1 MTFGQQPQNNGQYNP
16 QYNTPDY
23 NAAQQSGYGQQ
34 YAQSG
39 YGQNYYAQPQGA
51 PTYQYVP
58 QGTGAGA
65 GAATINTTM
74 TYNYEEARRVS
85 VTKVY
90 GEMTIGILVTAV
102 VAVLGQITGAYYS
115 FLMATGM
122 VGLIGLCV
130 VQIALAVVLGMRVTK
145 MKSAT
150 ARVMFYVYAAL
161 MGFTLSSIFMVY
173 DLGSIG
179 VALGVT
185 AAFFFALTMFGMT
198 TKFNMLKAGP
208 ILMIGL
214 IVLADRARLRA
225 GRRHDQDRLRHRPD
239 PVRRHDHL
247 RRAVHARAA
256 DRIRGPGPG
265 NGQEDLHPVRPEP
278 VPRLREHVPVHP
290 AAARQQGLASTADWR
305 AACSLPVKR
314 HSPTTLWPGF
324 FMSVTFA
331 R

>member
-51 PTYQYVP
+51 PTYQYAP
-58 QGTGAGA
+58 QDAAGAGA

-214 IVLADRARLRA
+214 IVLIISQIVLAFVQVDGMTKIVCAIGLILFAGMTIYDAQSTRALLTEYEA
-225 GRRHDQDRLRHRPD
+225 Q
-239 PVRRHDHL
+239 
-247 RRAVHARAA
+247 
-256 DRIRGPGPG
+256 GPEMVKNISILCALNLYLDFVNMFLYILQLLG
-265 NGQEDLHPVRPEP
+265 NRD
-278 VPRLREHVPVHP
+278 
-290 AAARQQGLASTADWR
+290 
-305 AACSLPVKR
+305 
-314 HSPTTLWPGF
+314 
-324 FMSVTFA
+324 
-331 R
+331 

>member
-16 QYNTPDY
+16 RYNTPDY
-23 NAAQQSGYGQQ
+23 NAVQQSGYGQQ

-51 PTYQYVP
+51 PTYQYAP
-58 QGTGAGA
+58 QDAAGAGA

-179 VALGVT
+179 AALGVT

-214 IVLADRARLRA
+214 IVLIISQIVLAFVQVDGMTKIVCAIGLILFAGMTIYDAQSTRALLTEYEA
-225 GRRHDQDRLRHRPD
+225 Q
-239 PVRRHDHL
+239 
-247 RRAVHARAA
+247 
-256 DRIRGPGPG
+256 GPEMVKKISILCALNLYLDFVNMFLYILQLLG
-265 NGQEDLHPVRPEP
+265 NRD
-278 VPRLREHVPVHP
+278 
-290 AAARQQGLASTADWR
+290 
-305 AACSLPVKR
+305 
-314 HSPTTLWPGF
+314 
-324 FMSVTFA
+324 
-331 R
+331 

>member
-1 MTFGQQPQNNGQYNP
+1 MCSS
-16 QYNTPDY
+16 DL
-23 NAAQQSGYGQQ
+23 
-34 YAQSG
+34 
-39 YGQNYYAQPQGA
+39 GQNYYAQPQGA

-58 QGTGAGA
+58 QGTGA

-214 IVLADRARLRA
+214 IVLIISQIVLAFVQVDGMTKIVCAIGLILFAGMTIYDAQSTRALLTEYEA
-225 GRRHDQDRLRHRPD
+225 Q
-239 PVRRHDHL
+239 
-247 RRAVHARAA
+247 
-256 DRIRGPGPG
+256 GPEMVKKISILCALNLYLDFVNMFLYILQLLG
-265 NGQEDLHPVRPEP
+265 NRD
-278 VPRLREHVPVHP
+278 
-290 AAARQQGLASTADWR
+290 
-305 AACSLPVKR
+305 
-314 HSPTTLWPGF
+314 
-324 FMSVTFA
+324 
-331 R
+331 

>member
-23 NAAQQSGYGQQ
+23 NAAQQSGYGRQ

-51 PTYQYVP
+51 PTYQYAP
-58 QGTGAGA
+58 QDAAGAGA

-85 VTKVY
+85 VAKVY

-198 TKFNMLKAGP
+198 TKFDMLKAGP

-214 IVLADRARLRA
+214 IVLIISQIVLAFVQVDGMTKIVCAIGLILFAGMAIYDAQSTRALLTEYEA
-225 GRRHDQDRLRHRPD
+225 Q
-239 PVRRHDHL
+239 
-247 RRAVHARAA
+247 
-256 DRIRGPGPG
+256 GPEMVKKISILCALNLYLDFVNMFLYILQLLG
-265 NGQEDLHPVRPEP
+265 NRD
-278 VPRLREHVPVHP
+278 
-290 AAARQQGLASTADWR
+290 
-305 AACSLPVKR
+305 
-314 HSPTTLWPGF
+314 
-324 FMSVTFA
+324 
-331 R
+331 

>member
-1 MTFGQQPQNNGQYNP
+1 MTFRQQPQNNGQYNP

-51 PTYQYVP
+51 PTYRYAP
-58 QGTGAGA
+58 QDAAGAGA

-214 IVLADRARLRA
+214 IVLIISQIVLAFVQVDGMTKIVCAIGLILFAGMTIYDAQSTRALLTEYEA
-225 GRRHDQDRLRHRPD
+225 Q
-239 PVRRHDHL
+239 
-247 RRAVHARAA
+247 
-256 DRIRGPGPG
+256 GPEMVKKISILCALNLYLDFVNMFLYILQLLG
-265 NGQEDLHPVRPEP
+265 NRD
-278 VPRLREHVPVHP
+278 
-290 AAARQQGLASTADWR
+290 
-305 AACSLPVKR
+305 
-314 HSPTTLWPGF
+314 
-324 FMSVTFA
+324 
-331 R
+331 

>member
-1 MTFGQQPQNNGQYNP
+1 MRKP
-16 QYNTPDY
+16 
-23 NAAQQSGYGQQ
+23 A
-34 YAQSG
+34 
-39 YGQNYYAQPQGA
+39 
-51 PTYQYVP
+51 
-58 QGTGAGA
+58 
-65 GAATINTTM
+65 
-74 TYNYEEARRVS
+74 RVS

-185 AAFFFALTMFGMT
+185 AAFFLCADHVRHDYQVQHAQGRPDPDDRPDC
-198 TKFNMLKAGP
+198 AHH
-208 ILMIGL
+208 
-214 IVLADRARLRA
+214 LADRARLRA
-225 GRRHDQDRLRHRPD
+225 VDGMTKIVCAIGLILFAGMTIYDAQST
-239 PVRRHDHL
+239 
-247 RRAVHARAA
+247 RALLTEYEAQ
-256 DRIRGPGPG
+256 GP
-265 NGQEDLHPVRPEP
+265 EM
-278 VPRLREHVPVHP
+278 
-290 AAARQQGLASTADWR
+290 
-305 AACSLPVKR
+305 VKKI
-314 HSPTTLWPGF
+314 SILCALNLYLD
-324 FMSVTFA
+324 S
-331 R
+331 

>member
-51 PTYQYVP
+51 PTYQYAP
-58 QGTGAGA
+58 QDAAGAGA

-85 VTKVY
+85 VAKVY
-90 GEMTIGILVTAV
+90 GEMTVGILVTAV

-198 TKFNMLKAGP
+198 TKFDMLKAGP

-214 IVLADRARLRA
+214 IVLIISQIVLAFVQVDGMTKIVCAIGLILFAGMTIYDAQSTRALLTEYEA
-225 GRRHDQDRLRHRPD
+225 Q
-239 PVRRHDHL
+239 
-247 RRAVHARAA
+247 
-256 DRIRGPGPG
+256 GPEMVKKISILCALNLYLDFVNMFLYILQLLG
-265 NGQEDLHPVRPEP
+265 NRD
-278 VPRLREHVPVHP
+278 
-290 AAARQQGLASTADWR
+290 
-305 AACSLPVKR
+305 
-314 HSPTTLWPGF
+314 
-324 FMSVTFA
+324 
-331 R
+331 

>member
-51 PTYQYVP
+51 PTYQYAP
-58 QGTGAGA
+58 QDAAGAGA

-214 IVLADRARLRA
+214 IVLIISQIVLAFVQVDGVTEIVCAIGLILFAGMTIYDAQSTRALLTEYEA
-225 GRRHDQDRLRHRPD
+225 Q
-239 PVRRHDHL
+239 
-247 RRAVHARAA
+247 
-256 DRIRGPGPG
+256 GPEMVKKISILCALNLYLDFVNMFLYILQLLG
-265 NGQEDLHPVRPEP
+265 NRD
-278 VPRLREHVPVHP
+278 
-290 AAARQQGLASTADWR
+290 
-305 AACSLPVKR
+305 
-314 HSPTTLWPGF
+314 
-324 FMSVTFA
+324 
-331 R
+331 

>member
-1 MTFGQQPQNNGQYNP
+1 
-16 QYNTPDY
+16 
-23 NAAQQSGYGQQ
+23 GYGQQ

-51 PTYQYVP
+51 PTYQYAP
-58 QGTGAGA
+58 QDAAGAGA

-214 IVLADRARLRA
+214 IVLIISQIVLAFVQVDGMTKIVCAIGLILFAGMTIYDAQSTRALLTEYEA
-225 GRRHDQDRLRHRPD
+225 Q
-239 PVRRHDHL
+239 
-247 RRAVHARAA
+247 
-256 DRIRGPGPG
+256 GPEMVKKISILCALNLYLDFVNMFLYILQLLG
-265 NGQEDLHPVRPEP
+265 NRD
-278 VPRLREHVPVHP
+278 
-290 AAARQQGLASTADWR
+290 
-305 AACSLPVKR
+305 
-314 HSPTTLWPGF
+314 
-324 FMSVTFA
+324 
-331 R
+331 

>member
-39 YGQNYYAQPQGA
+39 YGQDYYAQPQGA

-145 MKSAT
+145 MKSVT

-198 TKFNMLKAGP
+198 TKFDMLKAGP
-208 ILMIGL
+208 ILMIISQ
-214 IVLADRARLRA
+214 IVLAFVQVDGMTKIVCAIGLILFAGMTIYDAQSTRALLTEYEA
-225 GRRHDQDRLRHRPD
+225 Q
-239 PVRRHDHL
+239 
-247 RRAVHARAA
+247 
-256 DRIRGPGPG
+256 GPEMVKKISILCALNLYLDFVNMFLYILQLLG
-265 NGQEDLHPVRPEP
+265 NRD
-278 VPRLREHVPVHP
+278 
-290 AAARQQGLASTADWR
+290 
-305 AACSLPVKR
+305 
-314 HSPTTLWPGF
+314 
-324 FMSVTFA
+324 
-331 R
+331 

>member
-51 PTYQYVP
+51 PTYQYAP
-58 QGTGAGA
+58 QDAAGAGA

-214 IVLADRARLRA
+214 IVLIISQIVLAFVQVDGMTKIVCAIGLILFAGMTIYDAQSTRALLTEYEA
-225 GRRHDQDRLRHRPD
+225 Q
-239 PVRRHDHL
+239 
-247 RRAVHARAA
+247 
-256 DRIRGPGPG
+256 GPEMVKKISIPCALNLYLDFVNMFLYILQLLG
-265 NGQEDLHPVRPEP
+265 NRD
-278 VPRLREHVPVHP
+278 
-290 AAARQQGLASTADWR
+290 
-305 AACSLPVKR
+305 
-314 HSPTTLWPGF
+314 
-324 FMSVTFA
+324 
-331 R
+331 

>member
-39 YGQNYYAQPQGA
+39 YVQNYYAQPQGA
-51 PTYQYVP
+51 PTYQYAP
-58 QGTGAGA
+58 QDAAGAGA

-85 VTKVY
+85 VAKVY

-198 TKFNMLKAGP
+198 TKFDMLKAGP

-214 IVLADRARLRA
+214 IVLIISQIVLAFVQVDGMTKIVCAIGLILFAGMAIYDAQSTRALLTEYEA
-225 GRRHDQDRLRHRPD
+225 Q
-239 PVRRHDHL
+239 
-247 RRAVHARAA
+247 
-256 DRIRGPGPG
+256 GPEMVKKISILCALNLYLDFVNMFLYILQLLG
-265 NGQEDLHPVRPEP
+265 NRD
-278 VPRLREHVPVHP
+278 
-290 AAARQQGLASTADWR
+290 
-305 AACSLPVKR
+305 
-314 HSPTTLWPGF
+314 
-324 FMSVTFA
+324 
-331 R
+331 

>member
-39 YGQNYYAQPQGA
+39 YDQNYYAQPQGA
-51 PTYQYVP
+51 PTYQYAP
-58 QGTGAGA
+58 QDAAGAGA

-198 TKFNMLKAGP
+198 TKFDMLKAGP

-214 IVLADRARLRA
+214 IVLIISQIVLAFVQVDGMTKIVCAIGLILFAGMTIYDAQSTRALLTEYEA
-225 GRRHDQDRLRHRPD
+225 Q
-239 PVRRHDHL
+239 
-247 RRAVHARAA
+247 
-256 DRIRGPGPG
+256 GPEMVKKISILCALNLYLDFVNMFLYILQLLG
-265 NGQEDLHPVRPEP
+265 NRD
-278 VPRLREHVPVHP
+278 
-290 AAARQQGLASTADWR
+290 
-305 AACSLPVKR
+305 
-314 HSPTTLWPGF
+314 
-324 FMSVTFA
+324 
-331 R
+331 

>member
-16 QYNTPDY
+16 RYNTPDY
-23 NAAQQSGYGQQ
+23 NASQQSGYGQQ

-65 GAATINTTM
+65 ATINTTM

-85 VTKVY
+85 VAKVY

-214 IVLADRARLRA
+214 IVLIISQIVLAFVQVDGMTKIVCAIGLILFAGMTIYDAQSTRALLTEYEA
-225 GRRHDQDRLRHRPD
+225 Q
-239 PVRRHDHL
+239 
-247 RRAVHARAA
+247 
-256 DRIRGPGPG
+256 GPEMVKKISILCALNLYLDFVNMFLYILQLLG
-265 NGQEDLHPVRPEP
+265 NRD
-278 VPRLREHVPVHP
+278 
-290 AAARQQGLASTADWR
+290 
-305 AACSLPVKR
+305 
-314 HSPTTLWPGF
+314 
-324 FMSVTFA
+324 
-331 R
+331 

>member
-16 QYNTPDY
+16 RYNTPDY

-51 PTYQYVP
+51 PTYQYAP
-58 QGTGAGA
+58 QDAAGAGA

-214 IVLADRARLRA
+214 IVLIISQIVLAFVQVDGMTKIVCAIGLILFAGMTIYDAQYTRALLTEYEA
-225 GRRHDQDRLRHRPD
+225 Q
-239 PVRRHDHL
+239 
-247 RRAVHARAA
+247 
-256 DRIRGPGPG
+256 GPEMVKKISILCALNLYLDFVNMFLYILQLLG
-265 NGQEDLHPVRPEP
+265 NRD
-278 VPRLREHVPVHP
+278 
-290 AAARQQGLASTADWR
+290 
-305 AACSLPVKR
+305 
-314 HSPTTLWPGF
+314 
-324 FMSVTFA
+324 
-331 R
+331 

>member
-16 QYNTPDY
+16 RYNTPDY

-51 PTYQYVP
+51 PTYQYAP
-58 QGTGAGA
+58 QDAAGAGA

-85 VTKVY
+85 VAKVY

-198 TKFNMLKAGP
+198 TKFDMLKAGP

-214 IVLADRARLRA
+214 IVLIISQIVLAFVQVDGMTKIVCAIGLILFAGMTIYDAQSTRALLTEYEA
-225 GRRHDQDRLRHRPD
+225 Q
-239 PVRRHDHL
+239 
-247 RRAVHARAA
+247 
-256 DRIRGPGPG
+256 GPEMVKKISILCALNLYLDFVNMFLYILQLLG
-265 NGQEDLHPVRPEP
+265 NRD
-278 VPRLREHVPVHP
+278 
-290 AAARQQGLASTADWR
+290 
-305 AACSLPVKR
+305 
-314 HSPTTLWPGF
+314 
-324 FMSVTFA
+324 
-331 R
+331 

>member
-51 PTYQYVP
+51 PTYQYAP
-58 QGTGAGA
+58 QDVAGAGA

-85 VTKVY
+85 VAKVY

-198 TKFNMLKAGP
+198 TKFDMLKAGP

-214 IVLADRARLRA
+214 IVLIISQIVLAFVQVDGMTKIVCAIGLILFAGMAIYDAQSTRALLTEYEA
-225 GRRHDQDRLRHRPD
+225 Q
-239 PVRRHDHL
+239 
-247 RRAVHARAA
+247 
-256 DRIRGPGPG
+256 GPEMVKKISILCALNLYLDFVNMFLYILQLLG
-265 NGQEDLHPVRPEP
+265 NRD
-278 VPRLREHVPVHP
+278 
-290 AAARQQGLASTADWR
+290 
-305 AACSLPVKR
+305 
-314 HSPTTLWPGF
+314 
-324 FMSVTFA
+324 
-331 R
+331 